1 MTNTFSTTGG
11 TTHATIVTGL
21 ADGTSYIFY
30 VRAQDGA
37 GNPNTDDY
45 EIAFGVASA
54 LPPPVPASDFEVTMQ
69 AQPIP
74 GITRYRFYGNNV
86 LVGDALD
93 SREYTYTLSA
103 GQTHALTVAGVDDAG
118 NEGPQC
124 AAVIHTA
131 ATLVPTAIAA
141 PTGFKTIKIKQL

>member
-1 MTNTFSTTGG
+1 MANTFSTTGG

-21 ADGTSYIFY
+21 ANGTSYTFY

-45 EIAFGVASA
+45 EITFGVASV
-54 LPPPVPASDFEVTMQ
+54 LPPPVPPSDFEVTMQ
-69 AQPIP
+69 VQPIP
-74 GITRYRFYGNNV
+74 GITRYRFYDNNV

-124 AAVIHTA
+124 AATIHTA
-131 ATLVPTAIAA
+131 ATLVPTPIAA